1 MGGKLSMRMNVFLF
15 YRHTINHIDTGYNSN
30 SFNYRTNLNVS
41 YQFNN
46 KLAAEFLA
54 TSIRRGTKHRDV
66 TLLSPL
72 TALRYESSSGIRRV
86 VSRFQPLTHL
96 ANTCCRRP
104 IFSAPVL
111 RRSTTAKFPSGQS
124 ASTLP
129 GNLESSLL
137 KRSRRIIITIYRQRV
152 KKCRI

>member
-1 MGGKLSMRMNVFLF
+1 MGGKLSMRMNVFLS
-15 YRHTINHIDTGYNSN
+15 TGIPINHIDTGYNSN

-96 ANTCCRRP
+96 ANTCCRETN
-104 IFSAPVL
+104 IFGPGFTAVNNRKVPF
-111 RRSTTAKFPSGQS
+111 RSVSINFY
-124 ASTLP
+124 
-129 GNLESSLL
+129 LEIW
-137 KRSRRIIITIYRQRV
+137 KAHF
-152 KKCRI
+152 